1 MYVDKVCA
9 TVFQV
14 KIPGSIAVPSRL
26 LIVKVKS
33 VGQIPD
39 ISVEL
44 TLLSKKVWTLTV
56 ASITY
61 VYGFAVK
68 VEGLIV
74 KIATKHGSTNVIS
87 NFSMPSEFACVEYV
101 LFLYNLIVQT

>member
-1 MYVDKVCA
+1 M
-9 TVFQV
+9 
-14 KIPGSIAVPSRL
+14 KIPASIAVPSRFM
-26 LIVKVKS
+26 IVKVKS

-61 VYGFAVK
+61 VYGLEDSVLAFIDK
-68 VEGLIV
+68 VARE
-74 KIATKHGSTNVIS
+74 HGS
-87 NFSMPSEFACVEYV
+87 
-101 LFLYNLIVQT
+101 